1 MLQIDRVKAGYDGA
15 EILNDIS
22 FSVKK
27 ESIATILG
35 PNGAGKTTLLKV
47 ISGILKPNEGE
58 IKYDGERIDGIPP
71 DQIVRMGISQVLEG
85 RELFPEMS
93 VFENLMVGGITLNSK
108 KIFEENITRVYEYF
122 PILEKRKEQVAATLS
137 GGQQQML
144 AIARAMMSSPKM
156 MLLDEP
162 SAGLA
167 PRIIKTICEIIKV
180 INEEGVSILLVEQNV
195 NLGLQISD
203 FSLVMENG
211 NIVISGTRDELLS
224 NTHIKKAYLGG

>member
-1 MLQIDRVKAGYDGA
+1 MLQIDRVKAGYGDA
-15 EILNDIS
+15 EILNGIS

-27 ESIATILG
+27 KSIATILG
-35 PNGAGKTTLLKV
+35 ANGAGKTTLLKV
-47 ISGILKPNEGE
+47 ISGILKPNKGE
-58 IKYDGERIDGIPP
+58 IKYDEERIDGISP
-71 DQIVRMGISQVLEG
+71 DQIVKKGISQVLEG

-108 KIFEENITRVYEYF
+108 KLFKENITRVYEYF
-122 PILEKRKEQVAATLS
+122 PILEKRKEQIAATLS
-137 GGQQQML
+137 GGEQQML

-167 PRIIKTICEIIKV
+167 PRIIQTICEIIKV

-211 NIVISGTRDELLS
+211 NIVISGTRKELLS
-224 NTHIKKAYLGG
+224 NINIKKAYLGG